1 MISDALLS
9 FVLLLILIFFIYGPW
24 QWLWTDI
31 TRQTIFEKRDRIFD
45 IAVAGRLDFASDEYR
60 TIRKSLEQSIR
71 FAHLITLPHLIMTF
85 ISTRNCERPK
95 SSRLEDAIKKIGDPQ
110 TQAEVNEIIGE
121 ANRVMLRAMAFKS
134 PVFLLV
140 LTITFLLAVAARTFG
155 RINKLWGFDLRQPDS
170 LILQSSARLGSFVE
184 LEAEAAFPA

>member
-1 MISDALLS
+1 
-9 FVLLLILIFFIYGPW
+9 
-24 QWLWTDI
+24 
-31 TRQTIFEKRDRIFD
+31 
-45 IAVAGRLDFASDEYR
+45 
-60 TIRKSLEQSIR
+60 
-71 FAHLITLPHLIMTF
+71 MTF

-95 SSRLEDAIKKIGDPQ
+95 SSRLEDAIKKIADPQ
-110 TQAEVNEIIGE
+110 TQAEVIEIIGE

-134 PVFLLV
+134 PVFLLL
-140 LTITFLLAVAARTFG
+140 LTITLLLAVAARTFG